1 MKHVCKILGSV
12 ALAGGLFLLAG
23 CAGESD
29 ASMSARVDAL
39 TARVN
44 FLEGQMQ
51 TTLQAAQAAE
61 RNAAQAREAT
71 DRMYRSGLRK

>member
-1 MKHVCKILGSV
+1 MKRVSKVLGGMVLVGSV
-12 ALAGGLFLLAG
+12 LLLGG
-23 CAGESD
+23 CAGAD
-29 ASMSARVDAL
+29 ADLSAKVDALSARV
-39 TARVN
+39 N
-44 FLEGQMQ
+44 YLEGQMQ